1 MPSRIYSP
9 EDPEVVN
16 SNTILKHIL
25 KKKYDWVIDVNL
37 VFITVRESR
46 TDRDYNE
53 IVLDGVI
60 KVDKDWYENQWRE
73 YNYYNLPIPDP
84 NDDRDVVLGELLGS
98 ELAMKFNSECRKAI
112 TLSLKR
118 QIQGL
123 IWSSL
128 VVRTE
133 EVKKEDM
140 TESIRR
146 ILREE
151 TRPLKIMRR
160 THLIDNEIAK
170 LLKRVYYDKR
180 ICRRYDDAN
189 MFMNVV
195 QEAVLE
201 NLYFSTL
208 HNMMDDTSEEWESSA
223 NFIYDFI
230 KDSYGEK
237 LKDYFNNMCNERVD
251 IDESKSPKSKKVKCS
266 KCGWSW
272 KLSEGGHDPYTCH
285 KCGNINSKSELTEK
299 CWAGYTQKG
308 MKTMF
313 GKRYPNC
320 VKKTKK

>member
-84 NDDRDVVLGELLGS
+84 NGDGDVVLGELLGS

-151 TRPLKIMRR
+151 TENYILKFANQ
-160 THLIDNEIAK
+160 IDKIGLFNFLKTTNFSYTK
-170 LLKRVYYDKR
+170 LFSMIGDEWLTRKVK
-180 ICRRYDDAN
+180 
-189 MFMNVV
+189 
-195 QEAVLE
+195 QE
-201 NLYFSTL
+201 
-208 HNMMDDTSEEWESSA
+208 
-223 NFIYDFI
+223 FI
-230 KDSYGEK
+230 KDVMNMMEFGFGLSEIGEEPIFYK
-237 LKDYFNNMCNERVD
+237 ENENEIWQIDYLGKNMVAID
-251 IDESKSPKSKKVKCS
+251 ILSKSA
-266 KCGWSW
+266 GGE
-272 KLSEGGHDPYTCH
+272 EGSF
-285 KCGNINSKSELTEK
+285 NISYSALDDNILDSIFDVMVLVYENNKDLT
-299 CWAGYTQKG
+299 
-308 MKTMF
+308 
-313 GKRYPNC
+313 
-320 VKKTKK
+320 

>member
-37 VFITVRESR
+37 VFITVKESR

-60 KVDKDWYENQWRE
+60 KVDEDWYGNQWRE
-73 YNYYNLPIPDP
+73 YNYSLPIPDP
-84 NDDRDVVLGELLGS
+84 NDDRDVVLGELLGGES
-98 ELAMKFNSECRKAI
+98 AMKFNSECRKAI

-123 IWSSL
+123 FWSGL

-151 TRPLKIMRR
+151 TENYILKFANQ
-160 THLIDNEIAK
+160 IDKIGLFNFLKTTNFSYTK
-170 LLKRVYYDKR
+170 LFSMIGDEWLTRKVK
-180 ICRRYDDAN
+180 
-189 MFMNVV
+189 
-195 QEAVLE
+195 QE
-201 NLYFSTL
+201 
-208 HNMMDDTSEEWESSA
+208 
-223 NFIYDFI
+223 FI
-230 KDSYGEK
+230 KDVMNMMEFGFGLSEIGEEPIFYK
-237 LKDYFNNMCNERVD
+237 ENENEIWQIDYLGKNMVAID
-251 IDESKSPKSKKVKCS
+251 ILSKSA
-266 KCGWSW
+266 GGE
-272 KLSEGGHDPYTCH
+272 EGSFNISYSALD
-285 KCGNINSKSELTEK
+285 GNILDSIFDVMVLVYENNKDLT
-299 CWAGYTQKG
+299 
-308 MKTMF
+308 
-313 GKRYPNC
+313 
-320 VKKTKK
+320 

>member
-1 MPSRIYSP
+1 MPSRIYLP

-133 EVKKEDM
+133 EVKKQDM

-151 TRPLKIMRR
+151 TENYILKFANQ
-160 THLIDNEIAK
+160 IDKIGLFNFLKTTNFSYTK
-170 LLKRVYYDKR
+170 LFSMIGDEWLTRKVK
-180 ICRRYDDAN
+180 
-189 MFMNVV
+189 
-195 QEAVLE
+195 QE
-201 NLYFSTL
+201 
-208 HNMMDDTSEEWESSA
+208 
-223 NFIYDFI
+223 FI
-230 KDSYGEK
+230 KDVMNMMEFGFGLSEIGEEPIFYKENENEIWQIDYLGKNMVAIDILSKSAGGEK
-237 LKDYFNNMCNERVD
+237 GSFNISYSALDDNILDSIFDVMVLVYENNKD
-251 IDESKSPKSKKVKCS
+251 
-266 KCGWSW
+266 
-272 KLSEGGHDPYTCH
+272 
-285 KCGNINSKSELTEK
+285 LT
-299 CWAGYTQKG
+299 
-308 MKTMF
+308 
-313 GKRYPNC
+313 
-320 VKKTKK
+320 

>member
-1 MPSRIYSP
+1 MPSRIYLP

-46 TDRDYNE
+46 TDIDYNE

-73 YNYYNLPIPDP
+73 YNYSLPIPDP
-84 NDDRDVVLGELLGS
+84 NDDRDVVLGELLGG

-123 IWSSL
+123 FWSSL

-151 TRPLKIMRR
+151 TENYILKFANQ
-160 THLIDNEIAK
+160 IDKIGLFNFLKTTNFSYTK
-170 LLKRVYYDKR
+170 LFSMIGDEWLTRKVK
-180 ICRRYDDAN
+180 
-189 MFMNVV
+189 
-195 QEAVLE
+195 QE
-201 NLYFSTL
+201 
-208 HNMMDDTSEEWESSA
+208 
-223 NFIYDFI
+223 FI
-230 KDSYGEK
+230 KDVM
-237 LKDYFNNMCNERVD
+237 NMMEF
-251 IDESKSPKSKKVKCS
+251 
-266 KCGWSW
+266 GFG
-272 KLSEGGHDPYTCH
+272 LSEIGEEPIFY
-285 KCGNINSKSELTEK
+285 KVN
-299 CWAGYTQKG
+299 
-308 MKTMF
+308 
-313 GKRYPNC
+313 
-320 VKKTKK
+320 

>member
-60 KVDKDWYENQWRE
+60 KVDEDWYGNQWRE
-73 YNYYNLPIPDP
+73 YNYSLPIPDP
-84 NDDRDVVLGELLGS
+84 NDDRDVVLGELLGG

-123 IWSSL
+123 FWSGL

-151 TRPLKIMRR
+151 TRPFKIMRR
-160 THLIDNEIAK
+160 THLIGYEITR
-170 LLKRVYYDKR
+170 LLSKVYKDER
-180 ICRRYDDAN
+180 ICEIYDDTD
-189 MFMNVV
+189 MFVRVV
-195 QEAVLE
+195 TEAVVE
-201 NLYFSTL
+201 NLYFNTFY
-208 HNMMDDTSEEWESSA
+208 MMDDTSEEWEKSVD
-223 NFIYDFI
+223 FIYDFI
-230 KDSYGEK
+230 KDSYGKK
-237 LKDYFNNMCNERVD
+237 LKDYYNKMCGKRVE
-251 IDESKSPKSKKVKCS
+251 IDESKSQKSKKVKCS
-266 KCGWSW
+266 ECGWSW

-299 CWAGYTQKG
+299 CWPGYTQKG